1 VKITHPFNYSQ
12 ETAMNDSGG
21 SDAGGRG
28 TNIDERI
35 KVNVSKQRVLKT
47 WLSETTVFLRHA
59 DRDPNGFHLGM
70 DWITK
75 KCSWRRALHVLD

>member
-1 VKITHPFNYSQ
+1 
-12 ETAMNDSGG
+12 MNDSGG
-21 SDAGGRG
+21 SDARRRG

-35 KVNVSKQRVLKT
+35 KVNVSKQRELKA

-70 DWITK
+70 D
-75 KCSWRRALHVLD
+75 